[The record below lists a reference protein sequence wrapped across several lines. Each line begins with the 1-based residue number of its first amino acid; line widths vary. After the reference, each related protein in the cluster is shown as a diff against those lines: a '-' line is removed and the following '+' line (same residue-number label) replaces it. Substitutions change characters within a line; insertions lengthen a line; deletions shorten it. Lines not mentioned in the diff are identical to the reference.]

1 MQNHGFIPTKEN
13 YTEIPPTE
21 FEEISL
27 NLIREQFTEVQD
39 FKLEHNL
46 KLDGLDGNYQ
56 IDGVMTFSIAGVKY
70 KTLIE
75 CKRYQGPIKRE
86 HIAILHDKLQSIG
99 AHKGIF
105 VTTSYYQAGAMEY
118 AQKHG
123 ITLLTIGNGKINY
136 QVRSKTPPQNAL
148 DFIEAPRY
156 ILIFQE
162 MITSNKINV
171 HYLNESN
178 LLTPLF
184 THKNK
189 NCERRHHAIIIPNR
203 YH

>member
-1 MQNHGFIPTKEN
+1 MQNHRFTPTKEN

-21 FEEISL
+21 FEKISL
-27 NLIREQFTEVQD
+27 NLIKEQFTGVQE
-39 FKLEHNL
+39 FKIEHNL
-46 KLDGLDGNYQ
+46 KLDGLDGSYQ

-86 HIAILHDKLQSIG
+86 HIAILHGKLQSTG

-105 VTTSYYQAGAMEY
+105 VTTSYYQTGAMEY

-123 ITLLTIGNGKINY
+123 ITLLTIGNGKISY
-136 QVRSKTPPQNAL
+136 QVRSKTPLNNAL
-148 DFIEAPRY
+148 DFIEAPSY

-184 THKNK
+184 T
-189 NCERRHHAIIIPNR
+189 A
-203 YH
+203 